1 MPSITQAV
9 PIMTQKRIPE
19 KESERRTGLDSE
31 ETLRRQARLANRLPV
46 RKFVSKLKTNKPKK
60 KKTKN
65 HFFFPEQAKLPYC
78 RHVKPRWRPA
88 FSGGAVSKLGWACAS
103 TQRPFPLWGTTPLS
117 QAMRHLVGQPSPHPT

>member
-31 ETLRRQARLANRLPV
+31 ETLRSQARLANRLPV

-60 KKTKN
+60 NKKQKTI
-65 HFFFPEQAKLPYC
+65 FF
-78 RHVKPRWRPA
+78 
-88 FSGGAVSKLGWACAS
+88 S
-103 TQRPFPLWGTTPLS
+103 
-117 QAMRHLVGQPSPHPT
+117 